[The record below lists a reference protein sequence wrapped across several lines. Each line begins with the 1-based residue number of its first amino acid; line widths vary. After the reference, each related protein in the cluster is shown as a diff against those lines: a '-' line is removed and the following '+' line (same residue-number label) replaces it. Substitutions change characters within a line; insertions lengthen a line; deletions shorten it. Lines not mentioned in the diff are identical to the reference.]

1 MSIQKMLEYQEIDM
15 RLIRL
20 ESGLKS
26 SECAQKMMQF
36 QAATKK
42 SIETLTSYNDLAKS
56 DMDLVRKI
64 ITKFGEVVRQV
75 EELVDENIADCD
87 EKQLDYCA
95 KQIEKLNQSLE
106 EFEREVAKLNRELA
120 DTSFK
125 KTKEFEQASKAM
137 SAYKKYTDDFNALKQ
152 SKSAEAG
159 EIMKELKA
167 MESGLD
173 RELLDKYKKIRAT
186 KRPVFV
192 PFRAPSSCG
201 GCGMDVA
208 GDIVN
213 KLDEGRHIQECPN
226 CGRIMYKLDR

>member
-15 RLIRL
+15 RLVRL

-26 SECAQKMMQF
+26 SECAQRMMQS

-42 SIETLTSYNDLAKS
+42 SIDTLTSYNDIAKS
-56 DMDLVRKI
+56 DMDLVKKI
-64 ITKFGEVVRQV
+64 MAKFGEMVKQV
-75 EELVDENIADCD
+75 EELVDKNMKDCD
-87 EKQLDYCA
+87 EKQLDYCS

-106 EFEREVAKLNRELA
+106 EFEKEVAKINRELA
-120 DTSFK
+120 DASFK
-125 KTKEFEQASKAM
+125 KNKEFEQASKAM
-137 SAYKKYTDDFNALKQ
+137 SAYKRSTEEFNALKQ

-167 MESGLD
+167 KESGVD
-173 RELLDKYKKIRAT
+173 KVLLDKYKKIRAT

-192 PFRAPSSCG
+192 PFRVPSSCG
-201 GCGMDVA
+201 GCGMDIA

-226 CGRIMYKLDR
+226 CGRIIYKLDE